1 MKKKKVLAGVLAGLL
16 GIGAVAGI
24 AAAVRMTT
32 SSSVV
37 RVVPASEINYN
48 WGGYE
53 TTTSGYLTNDVSQD
67 IYLSGTES
75 VTEVR
80 VAEGDR
86 VHEGDV
92 LMVYDTTRTA
102 LNLEMARLDLAKIE
116 LDIDVAEQ
124 NLKILNGKKPVSDGG
139 GDGGWDDGGW
149 DDGGWDDGGWDDGG
163 GEELPPE
170 PVNPLLPS
178 EYPDAKACAGTGR

>member
-102 LNLEMARLDLAKIE
+102 LNLEMARLRGQDRL
-116 LDIDVAEQ
+116 
-124 NLKILNGKKPVSDGG
+124 
-139 GDGGWDDGGW
+139 
-149 DDGGWDDGGWDDGG
+149 
-163 GEELPPE
+163 
-170 PVNPLLPS
+170 
-178 EYPDAKACAGTGR
+178 